1 MKRGDGHCFQQ
12 SQVCLSSFIRG
23 LHQHMMQC
31 SEASFASAAA
41 LTGAER
47 HKRICKALLKR
58 AFQVENSIRQCM
70 QQSERWLSSFCLCHH
85 EPLMQDTE
93 GSFASTAAL
102 TGAERHK
109 RICKALLKRACQ
121 VETRRW
127 PLLPAESGLPVKLH
141 QGSSST
147 YDAMFRSKLCVRSSS
162 DGR

>member
-23 LHQHMMQC
+23 LHQHMMQF

-58 AFQVENSIRQCM
+58 ACQVENSIRQCM

-109 RICKALLKRACQ
+109 RICMALLKKGMSGWKQYTGNAC
-121 VETRRW
+121 
-127 PLLPAESGLPVKLH
+127 
-141 QGSSST
+141 
-147 YDAMFRSKLCVRSSS
+147 SKVRNGYQASACVIMNH
-162 DGR
+162 